1 MVRLCIGLARRLL
14 SAPVPVRALSALAVL
29 CACSGVIEWFS
40 LRTLPHSTT
49 RLCVID
55 ASLRGNKGADAWLFL
70 DLSTR
75 SIAEIDLD
83 LNGDRLV
90 DRIIFVPTARLIYTL
105 VDRTFDGRFDVQ
117 IEERHAGEQTQWIE
131 KDLAS
136 AEYEVDGRAF
146 DRQAAEWRNYFST
159 GDAPRPPRNIEASA
173 FGPVVG
179 SGGVLGCCENA
190 ATVDMLLRFRGGTQ
204 ELDSISFDLNKD
216 GQIDV
221 VLKCV
226 GNLAVTYIDTDGD
239 GVADVRR
246 LSPSAASSAAGAAGQ
261 ALD

>member
-136 AEYEVDGRAF
+136 AEYEVDGSQHLIGRLPNGEITLAPVTHPG
-146 DRQAAEWRNYFST
+146 RQGISKRSRIWACRWERGRS
-159 GDAPRPPRNIEASA
+159 
-173 FGPVVG
+173 
-179 SGGVLGCCENA
+179 GVL
-190 ATVDMLLRFRGGTQ
+190 
-204 ELDSISFDLNKD
+204 
-216 GQIDV
+216 
-221 VLKCV
+221 
-226 GNLAVTYIDTDGD
+226 
-239 GVADVRR
+239 
-246 LSPSAASSAAGAAGQ
+246 
-261 ALD
+261 